1 MATMTNN
8 NPIINNQLSEEEIDY
23 LVEQQAEDDNAWE
36 EPTLVTPKITSLSI
50 PQELAAKVAFF
61 ASLHQEKNLE
71 NWLIRIVKERIQ
83 LEEIAL
89 NNIKQELAK
98 KYY

>member
-1 MATMTNN
+1 MTNN
-8 NPIINNQLSEEEIDY
+8 KISEQEIDNI
-23 LVEQQAEDDNAWE
+23 VEQQVNDDNAWE
-36 EPTLVTPKITSLSI
+36 EPILVTPKLTSISI

-83 LEEIAL
+83 LEEVAL
-89 NNIKQELAK
+89 NNIKQELAQNW
-98 KYY
+98 